1 MGAPVIRRIHSIV
14 SVHECKLSREVLVT
28 TEIFIME
35 SVAEEGSFGGVS
47 RASSNSW
54 RTQPASLFRDLKRL
68 AMSLLYTQFLAFS
81 LTICI
86 ENKIKACLSSTY
98 TK

>member
-1 MGAPVIRRIHSIV
+1 
-14 SVHECKLSREVLVT
+14 
-28 TEIFIME
+28 ME

-68 AMSLLYTQFLAFS
+68 AMSLLYT
-81 LTICI
+81 
-86 ENKIKACLSSTY
+86 
-98 TK
+98 